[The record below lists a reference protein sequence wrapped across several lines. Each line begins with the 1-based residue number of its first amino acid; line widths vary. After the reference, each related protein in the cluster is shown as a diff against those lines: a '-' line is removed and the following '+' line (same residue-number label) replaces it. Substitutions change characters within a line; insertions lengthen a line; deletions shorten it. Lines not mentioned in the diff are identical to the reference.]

1 MLEHRGRIGAV
12 EWGAACGGCLLGDDV
27 AVNDSSIGPSSPAG
41 PAGRGGAGGKR
52 ALARREV
59 PVEAPALDSL
69 LRCLVRLSYEFGK
82 PVTEGEVRAAVPLD
96 PGGMTVDQFCR
107 AAQRLNY
114 QVRRVARVTSRTLA
128 DMPAPYLLLGRRGA
142 PARLALGHR
151 DGGLALFDG
160 GTGEVIELP
169 YQTAAAVV
177 AEAILVKPQA
187 AVAGGRS
194 WQALASR
201 RVRGVLRE
209 LLLASLVINILAL
222 ALPLFTMTVFN
233 KVVGQQALD
242 TLAVLVVGMV
252 VVLSFEAVLR
262 VIRGYVAAHTGAR
275 LDALIGSEVMHHFLS
290 LPYARFER
298 ASTGTM
304 GERIRQLDTVRAFF
318 TSQLPVQIVDV
329 AFTVLFLA
337 VLFFIHPTMAFLT
350 LGVAPLMIGV
360 AALLH
365 WRQLKLIKQ
374 IFEAQAAKASALNES
389 INNALTVKSLALE
402 PEMER
407 RWEGRLASTAYTSYR
422 AGNLSNIAATL
433 GHLLQMAASL
443 AILSVGAVLAIKGEM
458 TVGALI
464 ACNMLASR
472 VLVPLRVIATAWH
485 QVQETKEAFRRIN
498 EVMEEPA
505 ESPPGTAS
513 PTPELR
519 GRIQFEAV
527 DFSFEPGQAPTLRQ
541 IDLSIDRGSVVGIIG
556 PSGSGKSTLAKLMQG
571 LYRPSGGRVTIDGT
585 DVQHMSLQAL
595 RQQIGVVPQDNQL
608 FAGTVRENIQ
618 MGALSRDPDR
628 VVAVAKFVGAHDFI
642 QRLSKGY
649 ETVLGERGIG
659 LSNGQRQLLC
669 IARAL
674 VRNPRILILDEST
687 SDLDPVAEDFLLRN
701 LQRAARGRTVVIVTH
716 RLAPLAIADRV
727 ALLIDGRVE
736 RVGPP
741 AEVIAFAKT
750 RMAEVAMPR

>member
-201 RVRGVLRE
+201 RVRSVLRE

>member
-1 MLEHRGRIGAV
+1 
-12 EWGAACGGCLLGDDV
+12 
-27 AVNDSSIGPSSPAG
+27 VNDSRSGAASAG
-41 PAGRGGAGGKR
+41 AAGSERRAADSKR
-52 ALARREV
+52 AVARRE
-59 PVEAPALDSL
+59 PAAAEAPALDSL
-69 LRCLVRLSYEFGK
+69 LRCLVRISYEFGK
-82 PVTEGEVRAAVPLD
+82 PITEGEIRAAVPLD
-96 PGGMTVDQFCR
+96 ASGMSVEQFCR

-114 QVRRVARVTSRTLA
+114 QVRRVRKVSSRTLA
-128 DMPAPYLLLGRRGA
+128 DMPAPFVLLGRRGA

-151 DGGLALFDG
+151 DGALALFDG

-169 YQTAAAVV
+169 YQSAAAVID
-177 AEAILVKPQA
+177 EAILVKPQGSA
-187 AVAGGRS
+187 AKLS
-194 WQALASR
+194 WQTLASR

-222 ALPLFTMTVFN
+222 GLPLFSMTVFN

-242 TLAVLVVGMV
+242 TLTVLVIGMV

-275 LDALIGSEVMHHFLS
+275 LDALIGSEVMHHFLA
-290 LPYARFER
+290 LPYARFEQS
-298 ASTGTM
+298 STGVM

-318 TSQLPVQIVDV
+318 TSQLPMQVVDV
-329 AFTVLFLA
+329 GFTLVFLA
-337 VLFFIHPTMAFLT
+337 VMFFIHPAMAFLT
-350 LGVAPLMIGV
+350 LGIAPFMIGV
-360 AALLH
+360 AVLLH
-365 WRQLKLIKQ
+365 WRQMKLIKQ
-374 IFEAQAAKASALNES
+374 IFEAQAAKAQALNES

-407 RWEGRLASTAYTSYR
+407 RWESRLATAAFASYR
-422 AGNLSNIAATL
+422 AGHLANVSGTL
-433 GHLLQMAASL
+433 GYLLQMLASL
-443 AILSVGAVLAIKGEM
+443 AILSIGSVLAIQGEM

-472 VLVPLRVIATAWH
+472 VLVPLRAIATGWH

-498 EVMEEPA
+498 EVMDEPA

-513 PTPELR
+513 PTPELK
-519 GRIQFEAV
+519 GRIQLEAV
-527 DFSFEPGQAPTLRQ
+527 DFSFEPGQASTLRS
-541 IDLSIDRGSVVGIIG
+541 IDLSIERGSVIGIIG
-556 PSGSGKSTLAKLMQG
+556 PSGSGKSTLAKMMQG
-571 LYRPSGGRVTIDGT
+571 LYRPTGGRVTIDGT

-618 MGALSRDPDR
+618 LGALARDPDR

-642 QRLSKGY
+642 QRLPKGY
-649 ETVLGERGIG
+649 ETVLGERGVG

-674 VRNPRILILDEST
+674 VRNPRVLILDEAT

-701 LQRAARGRTVVIVTH
+701 LQRAAKGRTIVIVTH

-727 ALLIDGRVE
+727 ALLIDGRIE